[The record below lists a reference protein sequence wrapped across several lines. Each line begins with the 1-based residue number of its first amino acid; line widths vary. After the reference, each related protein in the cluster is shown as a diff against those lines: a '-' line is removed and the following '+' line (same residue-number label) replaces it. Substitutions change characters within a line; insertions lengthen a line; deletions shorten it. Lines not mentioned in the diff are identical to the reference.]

1 MCNILHMISDEKW
14 ITVRILKALKEQIDD
29 FCDNETNG
37 FANPSQY
44 IHHALKN
51 DLDWRLKNAS

>member
-1 MCNILHMISDEKW
+1 METNEKW
-14 ITVRILKALKEQIDD
+14 ATVRILRALKDQIDN
-29 FCDNETNG
+29 FCNDKKNG

-51 DLDWRLKNAS
+51 DLDGRLKNVS

>member
-1 MCNILHMISDEKW
+1 MRSNEKW
-14 ITVRILKALKEQIDD
+14 ATVRILRAQKDQIDD
-29 FCDNETNG
+29 FCDDKTNG

>member
-1 MCNILHMISDEKW
+1 MCNIVHMETNEKW
-14 ITVRILKALKEQIDD
+14 ATVRILRALKDQIDN
-29 FCDNETNG
+29 FCNDKKNG

-51 DLDWRLKNAS
+51 DLDGRLKNVS